1 MSKPCK
7 PAPKSTAKAGTNAK
21 PRASKAKPVK
31 LLSAG
36 NPHIAGSGGDVPVQ
50 AHIAAMPG
58 RKSGIGRRR
67 DAPIVRRVVIS

>member
-31 LLSAG
+31 LLSGG
-36 NPHIAGSGGDVPVQ
+36 NPHIARAGGDAPVQ

-58 RKSGIGRRR
+58 GKSDIGRRL
-67 DAPIVRRVVIS
+67 DTLIVRRAGIP